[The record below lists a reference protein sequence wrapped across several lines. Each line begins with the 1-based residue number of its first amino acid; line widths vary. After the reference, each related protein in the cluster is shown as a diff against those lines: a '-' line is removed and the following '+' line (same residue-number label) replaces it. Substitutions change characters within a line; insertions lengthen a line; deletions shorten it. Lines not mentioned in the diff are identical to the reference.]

1 MASFCEI
8 AVTRY
13 LDSMQVSCIALP
25 LLGPQPLAALE
36 LCPTRLFCVEGLSSL
51 LLKLVCF
58 LRIQVGVWGC
68 KWREWKINVRKVTC
82 CRKKS
87 AIMVITVQFK
97 IWNVWVRAFSIVG
110 KQSGC
115 WGILSKN
122 ELCVSVGLTLI
133 AEACFYY
140 GAEFVQCT
148 TKIFGTLPSR
158 WVVQKFFVLC
168 ALTRYRSQVQNFLP
182 FLNCPAWTCR
192 SWALGR

>member
-36 LCPTRLFCVEGLSSL
+36 LCPMRLFCVEGLSSL

-68 KWREWKINVRKVTC
+68 KWREWKINVWKVTC

-97 IWNVWVRAFSIVG
+97 IWNVWDKSFFYRGWAVWLLRYPFKEWVMCI
-110 KQSGC
+110 SGVDIDSWSLLLLWSWIC
-115 WGILSKN
+115 
-122 ELCVSVGLTLI
+122 SVYYENIWYTTL
-133 AEACFYY
+133 
-140 GAEFVQCT
+140 
-148 TKIFGTLPSR
+148 
-158 WVVQKFFVLC
+158 
-168 ALTRYRSQVQNFLP
+168 
-182 FLNCPAWTCR
+182 
-192 SWALGR
+192 